1 MRQQTPVD
9 TAGDGDP
16 PVSLRPA
23 LPWLALT
30 LGVGVAAVVVCLAR
44 FAELPDP
51 YPVHFGLA
59 GDPDRFDDRSHANV
73 LMPVVVGQ
81 LSALSV
87 FACLLLVRG
96 QGHRR
101 LVAPLAA
108 LACVIGG
115 GISLVSIAQ
124 YLSADAVAPPW
135 SFWALLAGIVVTTVW
150 VVVAAVR
157 VGRASQDDHEGWRLG
172 GLVYV
177 DPDDPEVFVSKR
189 VGVGVTLNLGRPLG
203 WVVLALVLLPVALV
217 VVLVSVSA

>member
-30 LGVGVAAVVVCLAR
+30 LGLGAVAVGVGISR
-44 FAELPDP
+44 FAELHDP

-59 GDPDRFDDRSHANV
+59 GDPDQFSDKSYVNV

-81 LSALSV
+81 LCALAV
-87 FACLLLVRG
+87 LVCLPLVRG

-108 LACVIGG
+108 MSCVIGG

-157 VGRASQDDHEGWRLG
+157 VGRASQDDREGWRLA

-189 VGVGVTLNLGRPLG
+189 MGVGVTLNLGRPLG